1 MKLKLSLAIK
11 VLPKF
16 KQEASLSLKE
26 DLQKLGLRDM
36 FSSTADFSGI
46 SGGKELHVS
55 HVVQK
60 AFNEEGTD
68 ADSATAVLFLGQSS
82 RPRFMKFMR

>member
-1 MKLKLSLAIK
+1 MKLKLSLAI
-11 VLPKF
+11 KF

-26 DLQKLGLRDM
+26 DLQKLGLKDM
-36 FSSTADFSGI
+36 FSPTADFSGI

-82 RPRFMKFMR
+82 RPRFIKFMR